1 MSAWGAF
8 IGRYIVFVLEFGGIA
23 VFSATIYFCVI
34 KLEKTNKNKNYYG
47 YGNE

>member
-1 MSAWGAF
+1 MRL
-8 IGRYIVFVLEFGGIA
+8 ILFVLEFESIA
-23 VFSATIYFCVI
+23 AFSATIYCRVI

>member
-1 MSAWGAF
+1 MRL
-8 IGRYIVFVLEFGGIA
+8 ILFVLEFESIA
-23 VFSATIYFCVI
+23 ELSATIYFSVI